1 MNKQL
6 RKSLKRI
13 TFKWILKRI
22 TFKWGFL
29 NNIDPLQDKSNLI
42 KALDMVHKTDKSM
55 KTDMLKNFYYYTHV
69 NQGGK

>member
-13 TFKWILKRI
+13 TFKW
-22 TFKWGFL
+22 GFL
-29 NNIDPLQDKSNLI
+29 NSIDPLQDKSNLI